1 MPNLSHLLSVTLLFV
16 VDVVCDGDENDEY
29 RDIKMMTTVSD
40 KLATHPFCY
49 IADRLLMLSVIVMI
63 TIMLLMLSVM
73 VMTMIM
79 SMTIIKMMVF

>member
-29 RDIKMMTTVSD
+29 GDIKMMTTVGD

-73 VMTMIM
+73 VMTMM